1 MSAPKRER
9 RAPKCH
15 RPKGA
20 SRRDEL
26 EALAAESEDE
36 RTALLLEL
44 LAERDDPDQA
54 PQPGGAPH
62 EADR

>member
-20 SRRDEL
+20 SRRGEL
-26 EALAAESEDE
+26 ELLAAEADDE
-36 RTALLLEL
+36 RNALLLEL
-44 LAERDDPDQA
+44 LAERDEPDQA
-54 PQPGGAPH
+54 PHTGGATH
-62 EADR
+62 EAD